1 MSLIGRPLRRV
12 EDRRFVTGR
21 GEYVD
26 DVAIPGVL
34 HVALVR
40 STYAHATIRGI
51 DTAEARAMPGVVAVV
66 TAADL
71 GAANG
76 PHPHPTWFP
85 PHPPLV
91 KLVNPFTRP
100 ERIWL
105 LAAEKVRYAGEAVA
119 AVVATDRYL
128 AEDAAATVLVDYD
141 PLPVL
146 ANPEQ
151 SLEPGAPL
159 LNPEWGDN
167 RAVHF
172 VVEGG
177 DVEAAFTGADVIVR
191 RRLRYGRAICTPIEN
206 RGVAAMPDRRG
217 EGLTVWSSS
226 QQPHWLRDALERTL
240 RIPGDRLRVVAPDVG
255 GGFGL
260 KSMVYPEELLIPR
273 LALTLGRPLKWIETR
288 RENLTSATHTRDQ
301 VHEIELA
308 VDRNGTIRGLRDR
321 YVIDGGVGSVESI
334 VVPYNTACHL
344 PGAYRIPAM
353 RMECTVGVTNKPPS
367 AAERGAGRPEAAFA
381 LESIL
386 DAAAAELG
394 MDRAAFRLHNALRK
408 DEMPHDHGI
417 PYRDGVPLRLDAG
430 DFRGDAAEALR
441 LVDYEGWLAR
451 QRDGEDDGRL
461 IGIGMSGYIEGTGV
475 PPYEAATVRL
485 EPSGRVVVTVGP
497 PSQGQGH
504 ETSLAQIAGDVLGQP
519 LELIRVVQG
528 DTYAFSYGGGTIASR
543 IIVVVGNAV
552 AAAAA
557 DLKTKILAAAED
569 LLEVAAG
576 DLEIHGGTVRA
587 KGAPDVSIPLTQ
599 LAARVSPGIGRLGS
613 AGPGL
618 EGRGGYQPPTVTFGS
633 GFHAAVFAVDPDSGS
648 VEILRYVVVHD
659 CGRMINPAIV
669 DGQVLGGMAQ
679 GVGNG
684 LFEELVYDDN
694 GQLLTGTLT
703 DYVIPRATDL
713 PMPTVVHRETPS
725 ERNPLGVKG
734 VGEAGTVP
742 GAALALG
749 AVKDALGPAGRYLDR
764 VPVTPVRI
772 LTAIARARADGVP
785 VGHRASGAGAASPG
799 GHAGRAAGDA
809 GAR

>member
-1 MSLIGRPLRRV
+1 
-12 EDRRFVTGR
+12 
-21 GEYVD
+21 
-26 DVAIPGVL
+26 
-34 HVALVR
+34 
-40 STYAHATIRGI
+40 
-51 DTAEARAMPGVVAVV
+51 
-66 TAADL
+66 
-71 GAANG
+71 
-76 PHPHPTWFP
+76 
-85 PHPPLV
+85 
-91 KLVNPFTRP
+91 
-100 ERIWL
+100 
-105 LAAEKVRYAGEAVA
+105 VA
-119 AVVATDRYL
+119 AL
-128 AEDAAATVLVDYD
+128 
-141 PLPVL
+141 
-146 ANPEQ
+146 
-151 SLEPGAPL
+151 
-159 LNPEWGDN
+159 
-167 RAVHF
+167 
-172 VVEGG
+172 
-177 DVEAAFTGADVIVR
+177 
-191 RRLRYGRAICTPIEN
+191 
-206 RGVAAMPDRRG
+206 PDRRG

-308 VDRNGTIRGLRDR
+308 VDRDGTIRGLRDR
-321 YVIDGGVGSVESI
+321 YVIDGGIGSVESI

-381 LESIL
+381 LESVL
-386 DAAAAELG
+386 DAAAGELG
-394 MDRAAFRLHNALRK
+394 MDRAAFRLHNALRI

-430 DFRGDAAEALR
+430 DFRGDAAQALE
-441 LVDYEGWLAR
+441 LLDYDGWLAE
-451 QRDGEDDGRL
+451 QRGAAAAAGRL

-485 EPSGRVVVTVGP
+485 EPSGRIIVSVGP

-528 DTYAFSYGGGTIASR
+528 DTMAFPYGGGTIASR

-552 AAAAA
+552 AAAAT
-557 DLKTKILAAAED
+557 DLRSKILAAAED

-576 DLEIHGGTVRA
+576 DLEIGEGAVRA

-618 EGRGGYQPPTVTFGS
+618 EGRGGFQPPTVTFGS
-633 GFHAAVFAVDPDSGS
+633 GFHTAVIEVDPDSGI
-648 VEILRYVVVHD
+648 VTILRYVVVHD

-669 DGQVLGGMAQ
+669 DGQVLGGLAQ

-694 GQLLTGTLT
+694 GQLLTGTFA
-703 DYVIPRATDL
+703 DYMIPRATDL
-713 PMPTVVHRETPS
+713 PMPMVVHKETRS

-742 GAALALG
+742 GAALMLG

-764 VPVTPVRI
+764 VPVTPGRI
-772 LTAIARARADGVP
+772 AAAMAQARTDGVP
-785 VGHRASGAGAASPG
+785 IGH
-799 GHAGRAAGDA
+799 GRATGT
-809 GAR
+809 GEG

>member
-1 MSLIGRPLRRV
+1 MSLIGLPLRRV

-26 DVAIPGVL
+26 DIAIPGVL

-40 STYAHATIRGI
+40 SPYAHGLIRSI
-51 DTAEARAMPGVVAVV
+51 DLSAARAMPGVVAAVS
-66 TAADL
+66 AADL
-71 GAANG
+71 GPSNG

-91 KLVNPFTRP
+91 AAIDPFTRP

-105 LAAEKVRYAGEAVA
+105 LAAERVRYAGEAVA

-128 AEDAAATVLVDYD
+128 AEDAARTVGLDIE

-146 ANPEQ
+146 TDPIAA
-151 SLEPGAPL
+151 LEPGAPL

-172 VVEGG
+172 VVAAG
-177 DVEAAFTGADVIVR
+177 DTDAAFASADLVVR
-191 RRLRYGRAICTPIEN
+191 RTFRHGRAICTPIET
-206 RGVAAMPDRRG
+206 RGVAALPDRRG

-273 LALTLGRPLKWIETR
+273 LALLIGRPVKWVETR

-308 VDRNGTIRGLRDR
+308 VDRDGTIRGLRDR

-353 RMECTVGVTNKPPS
+353 RIECTVGVTNKPPS

-381 LESIL
+381 LEGIL
-386 DAAAAELG
+386 DAAAVELG
-394 MDRAAFRLHNALRK
+394 MDRRELRLRNALRG

-417 PYRDGVPLRLDAG
+417 PYRDGVRLNLDAG
-430 DFRGDAAEALR
+430 DVRGDTEEALR
-441 LVDYEGWLAR
+441 LLDYDAWLAE
-451 QRDGEDDGRL
+451 QRGSVANGRL
-461 IGIGMSGYIEGTGV
+461 VGIGMAGYIEGTGV

-485 EPSGRVVVTVGP
+485 EPSGRIIVAVGP

-504 ETSLAQIAGDVLGQP
+504 ETSLAQIAGSILDQP
-519 LELIRVVQG
+519 LELVRVVQG
-528 DTYAFSYGGGTIASR
+528 DTFAFPFGGGTIASR
-543 IIVVVGNAV
+543 VIVVVGNAV
-552 AAAAA
+552 AEAAT
-557 DLKTKILAAAED
+557 DLKGRILAAAGD
-569 LLEVAAG
+569 LLEIPPA
-576 DLEIHGGTVRA
+576 DLEIVGDAVRA
-587 KGAPDVSIPLTQ
+587 RGAPDRSITLRQ

-613 AGPGL
+613 GGPGL
-618 EGRGGYQPPTVTFGS
+618 EGRGGFQPPTVTFGS
-633 GFHAAVFAVDPDSGS
+633 GFHAAAVEVDPESGL
-648 VEILRYVVVHD
+648 VRILRYVVVHD

-669 DGQVLGGMAQ
+669 DGQVLGGLAQ

-684 LFEELVYDDN
+684 LFEELVYDEQ
-694 GQLLTGTLT
+694 GQLLTGTFG
-703 DYVIPRATDL
+703 DYLIPRAPDL
-713 PMPTVVHRETPS
+713 PTPTIVHRETPS
-725 ERNPLGVKG
+725 ARNPLGVKG

-742 GAALALG
+742 GAALMVG
-749 AVKDALGPAGRYLDR
+749 AVRDALGPAGRYIDQ
-764 VPVTPVRI
+764 VPVTPARI
-772 LTAIARARADGVP
+772 AAALERARADGVRI
-785 VGHRASGAGAASPG
+785 GHGTGL
-799 GHAGRAAGDA
+799 D
-809 GAR
+809 